1 MIPPPTISCEGA
13 TTVISLNGVSGTWD
27 FFIDAFDEP
36 VITGTASDF
45 VSQIGGIFPTIQSD
59 YDGFFFISNKGSQPH
74 RIKMIPI
81 SGTYNGAENNPTF
94 IEHEDGSLTFCLAP
108 FPDRLFEYAEI
119 DIENSKIKFSFSGS
133 NIGTIDITDPSGTVT
148 QYTPIANQILVLD
161 YVEGFYTFHSDGG
174 FKGFNSDGSTYN
186 IGDIHYRA
194 STYDGVMYEPVINS
208 VTRGANNIVTITGT
222 ATTSTVVGLI
232 SDISNDDPIAYEKV
246 LDGETDFTFVLEL
259 PPNFSGYIRCL
270 LGNQGSPGAT
280 FTI

>member
-1 MIPPPTISCEGA
+1 M
-13 TTVISLNGVSGTWD
+13 
-27 FFIDAFDEP
+27 
-36 VITGTASDF
+36 
-45 VSQIGGIFPTIQSD
+45 
-59 YDGFFFISNKGSQPH
+59 SNNGSQPH

-81 SGTYNGAENNPTF
+81 SGTYNGVENPTF
-94 IEHEDGSLTFCLAP
+94 IEHEDSSLTFCLAAY
-108 FPDRLFEYAEI
+108 PDRIFEFAEV
-119 DIENSKIKFSFSGS
+119 DIENSQIKVTFSGS
-133 NIGTIDITDPSGTVT
+133 NIGTIDITAPSGTVT
-148 QYTPIANQILVLD
+148 QYSPIANQVLVLD
-161 YVEGFYTFHSDGG
+161 YVEGFYTFHSDAG

-186 IGDIHYRA
+186 VGDIHYRA
-194 STYDGVMYEPVINS
+194 STYDGVMSEPVINS

-232 SDISNDDPIAYEKV
+232 SDTSDDEPIAYEKV